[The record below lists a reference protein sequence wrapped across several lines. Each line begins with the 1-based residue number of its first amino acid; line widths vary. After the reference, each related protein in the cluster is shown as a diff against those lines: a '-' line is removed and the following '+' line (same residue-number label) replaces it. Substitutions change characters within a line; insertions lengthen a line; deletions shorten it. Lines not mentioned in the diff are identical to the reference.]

1 MKKTYSYRK
10 EKKQNP
16 FVGLTSFQHFNN
28 GELYSDLVVL
38 PENNLTE
45 TEHVECYPIPDYVS
59 QKGRAQGYY
68 PDCSVAYF
76 RVLWKEFEPE
86 EEKYNYSLIED
97 LLKKARESS
106 QSLMLRIMPHS
117 TRESDDVPQWLKY
130 RIPCPSRPAGKRVKD
145 SPRDKMFLF
154 YFGRAIRALG
164 EAFDGDETLSMLD
177 VSLPGAWGEGCDIAY
192 FEKDELLDFA
202 AIYTDVFKNTLLIG
216 QIGAPWLVKAL
227 GKSGSVGWRADCIG
241 PDHTYKMM
249 LPLTEEL
256 CEVWKSGHVSFESY
270 WWLGEWERK
279 GWDVDALLKRMLDW
293 HVSTFN
299 AKSLPIPNR
308 WREKIDDFVSKMGY
322 HFVIKQASVQDS
334 VSAGS
339 SLKLSLTVENRGV
352 APIYRK
358 LPLYIKIKGESEALI
373 KTEVDI
379 TRWLPG
385 EHEEGIELQI
395 PVDMAAGSYSIL
407 AGIGAGALPRVYFA
421 TDARQ
426 DENFAELFKISVTE

>member
-1 MKKTYSYRK
+1 
-10 EKKQNP
+10 
-16 FVGLTSFQHFNN
+16 
-28 GELYSDLVVL
+28 
-38 PENNLTE
+38 
-45 TEHVECYPIPDYVS
+45 
-59 QKGRAQGYY
+59 
-68 PDCSVAYF
+68 
-76 RVLWKEFEPE
+76 
-86 EEKYNYSLIED
+86 
-97 LLKKARESS
+97 
-106 QSLMLRIMPHS
+106 
-117 TRESDDVPQWLKY
+117 
-130 RIPCPSRPAGKRVKD
+130 
-145 SPRDKMFLF
+145 
-154 YFGRAIRALG
+154 
-164 EAFDGDETLSMLD
+164 
-177 VSLPGAWGEGCDIAY
+177 
-192 FEKDELLDFA
+192 LDFA

-322 HFVIKQASVQDS
+322 HFVIKEASVQDS